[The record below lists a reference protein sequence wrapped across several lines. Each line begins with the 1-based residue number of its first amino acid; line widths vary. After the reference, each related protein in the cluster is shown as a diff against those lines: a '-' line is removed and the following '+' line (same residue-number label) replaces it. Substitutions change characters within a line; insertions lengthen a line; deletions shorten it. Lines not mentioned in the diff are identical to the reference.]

1 MCFIYIVQCFNVKI
15 VALLSPLLSRP
26 TLKYQLL
33 CQKYA
38 SDDFAN
44 YPKNQ
49 ELFFHHVHIPKYH
62 GKSSKFRFGANP
74 HR

>member
-1 MCFIYIVQCFNVKI
+1 MPCFNVKI

-26 TLKYQLL
+26 TLKYQLP

-44 YPKNQ
+44 YPENQ
-49 ELFFHHVHIPKYH
+49 ELIFHHVDVYIPKYH
-62 GKSSKFRFGANP
+62 GKPSKFRFGANP